1 MNAWTIGKATLDSLI
16 LFHHYGSRRFLSRS
30 HFSSSGIFSTRISS
44 MTTSDY
50 STKSAN
56 RKHCR
61 RTRVS
66 KFFGQ
71 APTAIED
78 LPRHLQG
85 ESQNKFG
92 GSNSTFVKAGSFYS
106 KRGKC
111 AATVHTLSQEQYDQI
126 KEHAEKSDF
135 TFGSASSLRNTR
147 SNRRRRGQHSSDRDD

>member
-1 MNAWTIGKATLDSLI
+1 
-16 LFHHYGSRRFLSRS
+16 
-30 HFSSSGIFSTRISS
+30 

-50 STKSAN
+50 STKSAR
-56 RKHCR
+56 RKSRR

-111 AATVHTLSQEQYDQI
+111 AATVHTLSNEQYDQI
-126 KEHAEKSDF
+126 KEQAEKADRNI
-135 TFGSASSLRNTR
+135 GSASTLRNTPPKQR
-147 SNRRRRGQHSSDRDD
+147 WRGRH